1 MIAPAIATIS
11 ASRSPSALPNC
22 GALTSLAARS
32 VNSAIPIPLGSTMTM
47 RSRRLRVSRPSPTT
61 PASAIAAPDH
71 PERLDRDRTIG
82 MEIIRAVEIDGIDIV
97 TRHELLQIDHL

>member
-22 GALTSLAARS
+22 GARTSLAPRS
-32 VNSAIPIPLGSTMTM
+32 VNSAIPTARLYHDHALAPVEGEPSEPDDSGLGHC
-47 RSRRLRVSRPSPTT
+47 R
-61 PASAIAAPDH
+61 ADH

-82 MEIIRAVEIDGIDIV
+82 IDVVRAVEIDGIGIV
-97 TRHELLQIDHL
+97 PRHEVLQIDHL

>member
-22 GALTSLAARS
+22 GDRTSLAARS
-32 VNSAIPIPLGSTMTM
+32 VNSAIPIALGSTMTM
-47 RSRRLRVSRPSPTT
+47 RSRRLRVSRPSPTD
-61 PASAIAAPDH
+61 AGLGHCRADH
-71 PERLDRDRTIG
+71 PQRLDRDRTIG